1 MRQKK
6 NGNIIN
12 KQGHSRMV
20 ALSRQYKAA
29 VAMVW
34 DSRRYRKRL
43 SPLPNFIVRKKN
55 VGSKPGFF
63 EDNAHCQHLKNHT

>member
-1 MRQKK
+1 
-6 NGNIIN
+6 
-12 KQGHSRMV
+12 MV

-43 SPLPNFIVRKKN
+43 SPLPNFTVREKKMLAAN
-55 VGSKPGFF
+55 LVSSRTMLTA
-63 EDNAHCQHLKNHT
+63 NI